1 MVTTGSHTT
10 QDALHPGPVASF
22 TPDTVHA
29 MEGKKF
35 RITGPQFKAIIKDL
49 SEEQQAP
56 LWWLFQYCHRKNIGK
71 DQHGTL
77 LKKPNG
83 FEYYSA
89 DSVGQIFGGGR
100 IRRGENLQPMIDAI
114 RSLQQIEDARS
125 EMASSGFIQTRLFD
139 VIEKRCM
146 RALHRQKIMFIFGDS
161 QIGKTVNL
169 LEVQRRH
176 NHGQTIY
183 TETPTTGSLSHF
195 LVELA
200 GVLNIPQSATTAKLM
215 ADIIATFDGN
225 MLLIVDEAHRALLGR
240 KNSNGSAVMNFLRE
254 LWNKSKCGI
263 VISMT
268 NEGRDE
274 LLHGHHKKTYQQI
287 WRRRITPLQL
297 PSVTPADDLALFA
310 AAYGLPE
317 ATDTP
322 MTVVLTTL
330 DGNGREKQ
338 IKHTDNPLNLQTTIN
353 KAEGLGVWISIL
365 QDASDMAA
373 EQRRSFT
380 WGAVIKAACQ
390 ADADADILI

>member
-1 MVTTGSHTT
+1 MVTATHTSPT
-10 QDALHPGPVASF
+10 APAPS
-22 TPDTVHA
+22 PEIIHA
-29 MEGKKF
+29 PETKKF
-35 RITGPQFKAIIKDL
+35 RISGPQFKAVIKDL

-71 DQHGTL
+71 DQHATL

-100 IRRGENLQPMIDAI
+100 IRRGENLEPMLVAI

-161 QIGKTVNL
+161 QIGKTENL

-183 TETPTTGSLSHF
+183 VETPSTGSLSHF
-195 LVELA
+195 LMELA
-200 GVLNIPQSATTAKLM
+200 GALNIPKTITITRLV
-215 ADIIATFDGN
+215 DEIIATFDKN
-225 MLLIVDEAHRALLGR
+225 MLLIVDEAHRTVLGR
-240 KNSNGSAVMNFLRE
+240 KSANGSAVMNFLRE
-254 LWNKSKCGI
+254 LWNKTKCGI

-274 LLHGHHKKTYQQI
+274 LLQGTHKKCYQQI
-287 WRRRITPLQL
+287 WRRRISPLQL
-297 PSVTPADDLALFA
+297 PKVTPADDLALFA

-317 ATDTP
+317 ATETP
-322 MTVVLTTL
+322 VTVTVTAI
-330 DGNGREKQ
+330 DDSGRERQ
-338 IKHTDNPLNLQTTIN
+338 IKHTDSPLNLQTQMNQT
-353 KAEGLGVWISIL
+353 EGLGVWISIL
-365 QDASDMAA
+365 QDASDMAL
-373 EQRRSFT
+373 EQKRKIT
-380 WGAVIKAACQ
+380 WGAVIKATCQAQ
-390 ADADADILI
+390 ADAEILN